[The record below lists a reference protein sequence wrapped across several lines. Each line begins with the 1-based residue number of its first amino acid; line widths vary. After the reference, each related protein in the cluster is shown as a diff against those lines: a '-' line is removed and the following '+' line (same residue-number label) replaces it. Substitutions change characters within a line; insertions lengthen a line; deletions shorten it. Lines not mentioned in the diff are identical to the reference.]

1 MTQEM
6 PEVDPRDAVLTALA
20 VTIKASGISFTEK
33 PSDDDLNEDEK
44 LILGYVRLRAKRRL
58 EAQSVEAVV
67 PETEQETQSSDDDK
81 STEQGEVSDAQAVED
96 AVGRN
101 VRAHGDEAGE
111 VIEVPEGV
119 SPIDEAS
126 AANAEHALFRRE
138 HPTTPV
144 SLRLPMQGAV
154 LPEEH
159 QANKKDA
166 DPPDEVGEVG
176 EIEEKNM
183 TNGPSGIPQV
193 AHTPS
198 LQPER
203 VSLPNA
209 RAHTPYEA
217 TITGYSNLRVRN
229 DNESGISIDE
239 NGDARAEKMTA
250 GEYKIE
256 AGGIKDGR
264 AVSLL
269 IRLSVIAR
277 PQDLWTSIATDQ
289 DAPLAKP
296 DESFEKVEGRA
307 FLVGASKR
315 GRSHAKDGTY
325 RDDHFGLSYNEDTG
339 WHVMVV
345 ADGAGSA
352 RLSREGSR
360 VACKTTLHALDTYLK
375 KNVDPSAP
383 EMIAALQLAE
393 TPEEKRAEL
402 ILRPV
407 VNSLMLAA
415 HASAKKIEER
425 AAQISCRASDLS
437 TTLAI
442 GAAKKIDD
450 NWLLLSFSIGD
461 GGIGIWDGDKDEVTL
476 MCKPDSGEF
485 AGQTRF
491 LSAEELE
498 KAEDRTSRVFAEV
511 RKDFTAF
518 VGMTDGITDPKFE
531 TDAAL
536 ENSER
541 WRAFWDD
548 DLTKEVG
555 FARNNQDLEIQFL
568 GWMDFW
574 SRGNHDDR
582 TLAVMVPEDLPVRE
596 GSEA

>member
-6 PEVDPRDAVLTALA
+6 PELDPRDAVLTALA
-20 VTIKASGISFTEK
+20 ATIKASGISFTEK
-33 PSDDDLNEDEK
+33 PSDDDLDEDEK
-44 LILGYVRLRAKRRL
+44 LILGYIRLRAKRRL
-58 EAQSVEAVV
+58 EAQSVESVV
-67 PETEQETQSSDDDK
+67 SETEQETQSSDDDK
-81 STEQGEVSDAQAVED
+81 STEQGEVSDVQVVED
-96 AVGRN
+96 AVSRN

-119 SPIDEAS
+119 TPIDAAAS
-126 AANAEHALFRRE
+126 ANALFRRG
-138 HPTTPV
+138 HPTKPV
-144 SLRLPMQGAV
+144 SLRPPMQGPV
-154 LPEEH
+154 MLEDL
-159 QANKKDA
+159 QGNKKDA
-166 DPPDEVGEVG
+166 DTLDDLADEVGG
-176 EIEEKNM
+176 TEETNL

-193 AHTPS
+193 GPMPS
-198 LQPER
+198 PQPER

-209 RAHTPYEA
+209 RANTPYEA
-217 TITGYSNLRVRN
+217 TITGYSNLKLRN
-229 DNESGISIDE
+229 DNGSGVSINE
-239 NGDARAEKMTA
+239 NGDVRAEKMTA

-264 AVSLL
+264 AVPLL

-277 PQDLWTSIATDQ
+277 PQDLWTSIASDQ

-296 DESFEKVEGRA
+296 DQSFEKVEGKA

-315 GRSHAKDGTY
+315 GRSHAKDGSY
-325 RDDHFGLSYNEDTG
+325 RDDHFSLSYNEDTG

-352 RLSREGSR
+352 QLSREGSR
-360 VACKTTLHALDTYLK
+360 VACKSTLHALDTYLK
-375 KNVDPSAP
+375 KNVDPSAS
-383 EMIAALQLAE
+383 EMIAALQSAE

-407 VNSLMLAA
+407 VDSLMRAA
-415 HASAKKIEER
+415 QESAEKIEER

-461 GGIGIWDGDKDEVTL
+461 GGIGIWDGDRDEVTL
-476 MCKPDSGEF
+476 MCRPDSGEF

-491 LSAEELE
+491 LSVEELA

-511 RKDFTAF
+511 RQDFTAF
-518 VGMTDGITDPKFE
+518 VCMTDGITDPKFE

-536 ENSER
+536 ENPER
-541 WRAFWDD
+541 WRAFWDE
-548 DLTKEVG
+548 DLNTEVG
-555 FARNNQDLEIQFL
+555 FARNNRDLEKQFL

-596 GSEA
+596 GS